1 MMIGPRSAEVLEDVV
16 GLVPEA
22 PEALEDVVV
31 PGWETRPARR
41 PPAGGVGRRL
51 RGPP

>member
-1 MMIGPRSAEVLEDVV
+1 
-16 GLVPEA
+16 
-22 PEALEDVVV
+22 VVV

-51 RGPP
+51 CGPR